1 MFAGPAA
8 RIDFDRAQRVKCGVF
23 TRNAAR
29 AGRADAMAESEH
41 EHACCHGKAAGGQN
55 PPPASAD
62 RVGKYVWPMCPDVLE
77 DEPVPCPH
85 CGMALERVVAAV
97 PGQGLEYTCPMHPEV
112 RQDAPGECP
121 HCGMALEASIPQE
134 RLEDDAEYVD
144 MRRRFRVAVALSIPV
159 LVLAMG
165 DMLPGRPIS
174 TLLGER
180 SRVLLELLFAL
191 PVCTWAAWPFYQR
204 AVTSVVNRR
213 LNMFT
218 LIGLGV
224 AVAFLFSVVAALAPG
239 IFPDAFRDAAGH
251 VGVYFEAAA
260 VIVALVL
267 MGQVLELRARFR
279 AGSAIRSLLG
289 LAPTHARKLTPC
301 GHEKDIPLGDVAVGD
316 RLRVRPGEK
325 IPVDG
330 RVLEGASHVDESMV
344 SGEPAP
350 VAKGPGDSLIGATIN
365 GNGSLLMAAER
376 VGAETL
382 LARIVQMVSDA
393 QRSRAPI
400 QKVADR
406 VSGWFVPTVIAAAA
420 VTFALWAWLG
430 PPPALAFAV
439 INAVAVLIIACPCA
453 LGLATP
459 MSIVAAT
466 GKGAENGILFRNAE
480 AVEHLC
486 DIDLLLV
493 DKTGTLT
500 EGRPMLQDV
509 HAAEGWDADAALA
522 LAAALERASEHPLG
536 AAVVAAAESRGLAGG
551 DVEGFEAVPGR
562 GVTGRV
568 QRDGRDRTVAIG
580 NQALMGSRGIDT
592 APLSATAETARRDG
606 ATALWLA
613 VDDALAALL
622 TVSDPVKETTPEA
635 IERLHQ
641 DGVRIVMVTG
651 DNAVTARS
659 VAERLGIDEVR
670 AEVMPE
676 DKLAVVRE
684 FQAQGRRVAMAG
696 DGINDSPAL
705 AAADVGIAMG
715 TGTDIAME
723 SAGVTLVRGDLLG
736 LAQARRLSRLT
747 MRNIRQNLF
756 FAFVYNGAGVPIAAG
771 ALYPVFGILL
781 SPMIAAAAMSFS
793 SVSVIANSLRLR
805 RARL

>member
-1 MFAGPAA
+1 MSATESSHSCCHG
-8 RIDFDRAQRVKCGVF
+8 DQ
-23 TRNAAR
+23 AAR
-29 AGRADAMAESEH
+29 A
-41 EHACCHGKAAGGQN
+41 K
-55 PPPASAD
+55 PAPATPD
-62 RVGKYVWPMCPDVLE
+62 RVGKYICPMCPDVLE
-77 DEPVPCPH
+77 DQPVPCPH
-85 CGMALERVVAAV
+85 CGMALERVGATV
-97 PGQGLEYTCPMHPEV
+97 PGEGMEYSCPMHPEV
-112 RQDAPGECP
+112 RQDEPGDCP
-121 HCGMALEASIPQE
+121 ICGMALEPSVPQD

-144 MRRRFRVAVALSIPV
+144 MRRRFRVAVALAVPV
-159 LVLAMG
+159 LLLAMG
-165 DMLPGRPIS
+165 DMLPGRPVS
-174 TLLGER
+174 ALLGDR
-180 SRVLLELLFAL
+180 LRVLLELLFAL

-204 AVTSVVNRR
+204 AWTSIVNRH

-224 AVAFLFSVVAALAPG
+224 AVAFLYSTVAALAPG
-239 IFPDAFRDAAGH
+239 IFPAAFRDAAGH

-267 MGQVLELRARFR
+267 MGQVLELRARHR
-279 AGSAIRSLLG
+279 AGDAIRSLLG
-289 LAPTHARKLTPC
+289 LAATHARRLTPC
-301 GHEKDIPLGDVAVGD
+301 GHEKDVPLSEVKTGD

-330 RVLEGASHVDESMV
+330 HVVEGSSHVDESMI
-344 SGEPAP
+344 SGEAAP
-350 VAKGPGDSLIGATIN
+350 VAKQAGDRLIGATLN
-365 GNGSLLMAAER
+365 GNGSLVMEADA
-376 VGAETL
+376 VGADTL

-400 QKVADR
+400 QQLADR
-406 VSGWFVPTVIAAAA
+406 VSGWFVPTVIAAAV
-420 VTFALWAWLG
+420 VTFILWAWLG
-430 PPPALAFAV
+430 PQPAMAYAL

-480 AVEHLC
+480 AVEHLRA
-486 DIDLLLV
+486 IDVLLV

-500 EGRPMLQDV
+500 EGKPALQDIV
-509 HAAEGWDADAALA
+509 TVGAWDENEALG

-536 AAVVAAAESRGLAGG
+536 AALVAAAEARGLALAEAR
-551 DVEGFEAVPGR
+551 DFEAITGR

-568 QRDGRDRTVAIG
+568 GPDGSDRAVAIG
-580 NQALMGSRGIDT
+580 NPSLMESLGVDTSALAD
-592 APLSATAETARRDG
+592 AADAARRTG
-606 ATALWLA
+606 ATVMWLA
-613 VDDALAALL
+613 VDESLAGLI
-622 TVSDPVKETTPEA
+622 TVSDPIKESTPDA
-635 IERLHQ
+635 IARLHA

-651 DNAVTARS
+651 DNAITAES
-659 VAERLGIDEVR
+659 VAGRLGIDDVR
-670 AEVMPE
+670 AGVMPA
-676 DKLAVVRE
+676 DKLSIVKD
-684 FQAQGRRVAMAG
+684 FQARGHRVAMAG

-723 SAGVTLVRGDLLG
+723 SADVTLVRGDLSG
-736 LAQARRLSRLT
+736 LAKARRLSQLT
-747 MRNIRQNLF
+747 LRNIRQNLF

-805 RARL
+805 NSRL

>member
-1 MFAGPAA
+1 MSATESSHSCCHG
-8 RIDFDRAQRVKCGVF
+8 DQ
-23 TRNAAR
+23 AAR
-29 AGRADAMAESEH
+29 A
-41 EHACCHGKAAGGQN
+41 K
-55 PPPASAD
+55 PAPATPD
-62 RVGKYVWPMCPDVLE
+62 RVGKYICPMCPDVLE
-77 DEPVPCPH
+77 DQPVPCPH
-85 CGMALERVVAAV
+85 CGMALERVGATV
-97 PGQGLEYTCPMHPEV
+97 PGEGMEYSCPMHPEV
-112 RQDAPGECP
+112 RQDEPGDCP
-121 HCGMALEASIPQE
+121 ICGMALEPSVPQD

-144 MRRRFRVAVALSIPV
+144 MRRRFRVAVALAVPV
-159 LVLAMG
+159 LLLAMG
-165 DMLPGRPIS
+165 DMLPGRPVS
-174 TLLGER
+174 ALLGDR
-180 SRVLLELLFAL
+180 LRVLLELLFAL

-204 AVTSVVNRR
+204 AWTSIVNRH

-224 AVAFLFSVVAALAPG
+224 AVAFLYSTVAALAPG
-239 IFPDAFRDAAGH
+239 IFPAAFRDAAGH

-267 MGQVLELRARFR
+267 MGQVLELRARHR
-279 AGSAIRSLLG
+279 AGDAIRSLLG
-289 LAPTHARKLTPC
+289 LAATHARRLTPC
-301 GHEKDIPLGDVAVGD
+301 GHEKDVPLSEVKTGD

-330 RVLEGASHVDESMV
+330 HVVEGSSHVDESMI
-344 SGEPAP
+344 SGEAAP
-350 VAKGPGDSLIGATIN
+350 VAKQAGDRLIGATLN
-365 GNGSLLMAAER
+365 GNGSLVMEADA
-376 VGAETL
+376 VGADTL

-400 QKVADR
+400 QQLADR
-406 VSGWFVPTVIAAAA
+406 VSGWFVPTVIAAAV
-420 VTFALWAWLG
+420 VTFILWAWLG
-430 PPPALAFAV
+430 PQPAMAYAL

-480 AVEHLC
+480 AVEHLRA
-486 DIDLLLV
+486 IDVLLV

-500 EGRPMLQDV
+500 EGKPALQDIV
-509 HAAEGWDADAALA
+509 TVGAWDENEALG

-536 AAVVAAAESRGLAGG
+536 AALVAAAEARGLALAEAR
-551 DVEGFEAVPGR
+551 DFEAITGR

-568 QRDGRDRTVAIG
+568 GPDGSDRAVAIG
-580 NQALMGSRGIDT
+580 NPSLMESLGVDTSALAD
-592 APLSATAETARRDG
+592 AADAARRTG
-606 ATALWLA
+606 ATVMWLA
-613 VDDALAALL
+613 VDESLAGLI
-622 TVSDPVKETTPEA
+622 TVSDPIKESTPDA
-635 IERLHQ
+635 IARLHA

-651 DNAVTARS
+651 DNAITAES
-659 VAERLGIDEVR
+659 VAGRLGIDDVR
-670 AEVMPE
+670 AGVMPA
-676 DKLAVVRE
+676 DKLSIVKD
-684 FQAQGRRVAMAG
+684 FQARGHRVAMAG

-723 SAGVTLVRGDLLG
+723 SADVTLVRGDLSG
-736 LAQARRLSRLT
+736 LAKARRLSQLT
-747 MRNIRQNLF
+747 LRNIRQNLF

-805 RARL
+805 RAQL

>member
-1 MFAGPAA
+1 M
-8 RIDFDRAQRVKCGVF
+8 
-23 TRNAAR
+23 
-29 AGRADAMAESEH
+29 SENETSH
-41 EHACCHGKAAGGQN
+41 SCCHGDATQAEPAPAAT
-55 PPPASAD
+55 PD
-62 RVGKYVWPMCPDVLE
+62 RIGKYVCPMCPDVLE

-85 CGMALERVVAAV
+85 CGMALERVGATV
-97 PGQGLEYTCPMHPEV
+97 PGEAVEYSCPMHPEV
-112 RQDAPGECP
+112 RQPEPGECP
-121 HCGMALEASIPQE
+121 ICGMALEPSMPQD
-134 RLEDDAEYVD
+134 RLDDDAEYVD
-144 MRRRFRVAVALSIPV
+144 MRRRFRVALALAIPV

-165 DMLPGRPIS
+165 DMLPGQPMS
-174 TLLGER
+174 AMLGDR
-180 SRVLLELLFAL
+180 TRIILELLFAL

-204 AVTSVVNRR
+204 AWTSVVNRR

-224 AVAFLFSVVAALAPG
+224 GVAFTYSVVAALAPG
-239 IFPDAFRDAAGH
+239 IFPNAFRDASGH

-267 MGQVLELRARFR
+267 MGQVLELRARHR
-279 AGSAIRSLLG
+279 AGDAIRSLLG
-289 LAPTHARKLTPC
+289 LAATHARKVTPC
-301 GHEKDIPLGDVAVGD
+301 GHEKDVPLNEVQRGD

-330 RVLEGASHVDESMV
+330 QVLEGASHVDESMI
-344 SGEPAP
+344 SGEPLP
-350 VAKGPGDSLIGATIN
+350 VAKGPGDELIGATLN
-365 GNGSLLMAAER
+365 GNGGLLMEAGA

-382 LARIVQMVSDA
+382 LARIVQMVSEA

-400 QKVADR
+400 QKLADR
-406 VSGWFVPTVIAAAA
+406 VSGWFVPIVIGAAI
-420 VTFALWAWLG
+420 VTFILWAWLG
-430 PPPALAFAV
+430 PAPTMAYAIV
-439 INAVAVLIIACPCA
+439 NAVAVLIIACPCA

-480 AVEHLC
+480 AVEHLRE
-486 DIDLLLV
+486 IDLLLI

-500 EGRPMLQDV
+500 EGKPALRDIQTVGD
-509 HAAEGWDADAALA
+509 GDADQALA
-522 LAAALERASEHPLG
+522 LAAGLERASEHPLG
-536 AAVVAAAESRGLAGG
+536 AAIVAAAAERGLDTGKVV
-551 DVEGFEAVPGR
+551 DFEALTGR

-568 QRDGRDRTVAIG
+568 QRDDTTRTVAIG
-580 NQALMGSRGIDT
+580 NQALMESLDVDT
-592 APLSATAETARRDG
+592 AALTDAAEAARREG
-606 ATALWLA
+606 ATAMWLA
-613 VDDALAALL
+613 VDGTLAGLI
-622 TVSDPVKETTPEA
+622 TVADPIKASTPVA
-635 IERLHQ
+635 ISQLHQ

-651 DNAVTARS
+651 DNPVTARS
-659 VAERLGIDEVR
+659 VAERLGIDDVR

-676 DKLAVVRE
+676 DKLEVVRE
-684 FQAQGRRVAMAG
+684 FQAQGSRVAMAG

-723 SAGVTLVRGDLLG
+723 SADVTLVRGDLLG
-736 LAQARRLSRLT
+736 LAKARRLSRLT

>member
-1 MFAGPAA
+1 MSA
-8 RIDFDRAQRVKCGVF
+8 
-23 TRNAAR
+23 T
-29 AGRADAMAESEH
+29 ESGH
-41 EHACCHGKAAGGQN
+41 SCCHGEAT
-55 PPPASAD
+55 PAESPGTPAPD
-62 RVGKYVWPMCPDVLE
+62 RVGKYICPMCPDVVE

-85 CGMALERVVAAV
+85 CGMALERVGATV
-97 PGQGLEYTCPMHPEV
+97 PGEGVEYSCPMHPDV
-112 RQDAPGECP
+112 RQPEPGDCP
-121 HCGMALEASIPQE
+121 ICGMALEPSVPQD
-134 RLEDDAEYVD
+134 RLGDDAEYVD
-144 MRRRFRVAVALSIPV
+144 MRRRFRVALALAIPV
-159 LVLAMG
+159 FVLAMG
-165 DMLPGRPIS
+165 DMLPGQPVS
-174 TLLGER
+174 AMLGDR
-180 SRVLLELLFAL
+180 TRTVLELLFAL

-204 AVTSVVNRR
+204 AWTSVVNRR

-224 AVAFLFSVVAALAPG
+224 GVAFTYSVVAALAPG
-239 IFPDAFRDAAGH
+239 IFPDAFRNESGH

-267 MGQVLELRARFR
+267 MGQVLELRARHR
-279 AGSAIRSLLG
+279 AGDAIRSLLG
-289 LAPTHARKLTPC
+289 LAATHARRVTPC
-301 GHEKDIPLGDVAVGD
+301 GHEKDVPLSEVQRGD

-330 RVLEGASHVDESMV
+330 QVLEGTSHVDESMI
-344 SGEPAP
+344 SGEPLP
-350 VAKGPGDSLIGATIN
+350 VARGPGDKLIGATLN
-365 GNGSLLMAAER
+365 GNGSLLMEAGA
-376 VGAETL
+376 VGADTL
-382 LARIVQMVSDA
+382 LARIVQMVSEA

-400 QKVADR
+400 QKLADR
-406 VSGWFVPTVIAAAA
+406 VSGWFVPIVIGAAI
-420 VTFALWAWLG
+420 VTFILWAWLG
-430 PPPALAFAV
+430 PTPAMAYAIV
-439 INAVAVLIIACPCA
+439 NAVAVLIIACPCA

-480 AVEHLC
+480 AVEHLREV
-486 DIDLLLV
+486 DLLLI

-500 EGRPMLQDV
+500 EGKPALQDI
-509 HAAEGWDADAALA
+509 HTTGEWTADDALGFAAT
-522 LAAALERASEHPLG
+522 LERASEHPLG
-536 AAVVAAAESRGLAGG
+536 AAIVAAAETRDLAPGKAS
-551 DVEGFEAVPGR
+551 GFKAVTGR

-568 QRDGRDRTVAIG
+568 QRDGRERTVAIG
-580 NQALMGSRGIDT
+580 NQALMTARGVDT
-592 APLSATAETARRDG
+592 ASLSEAAEAARRHG
-606 ATALWLA
+606 ATAVWLA
-613 VDDALAALL
+613 VDDALAGLI
-622 TVSDPVKETTPEA
+622 TVSDPVKATTPEA
-635 IERLHQ
+635 IERLHE

-659 VAERLGIDEVR
+659 VAKRLGIDDVR

-676 DKLAVVRE
+676 DKLEVVRE
-684 FQAQGRRVAMAG
+684 FKAQGHRVAMAG

-723 SAGVTLVRGDLLG
+723 SADITLVRGDLLG
-736 LAQARRLSRLT
+736 LAKARRLSRLT

-805 RARL
+805 RADL

>member
-1 MFAGPAA
+1 MSATESSHSCCHG
-8 RIDFDRAQRVKCGVF
+8 DQ
-23 TRNAAR
+23 AAR
-29 AGRADAMAESEH
+29 A
-41 EHACCHGKAAGGQN
+41 K
-55 PPPASAD
+55 PAPATPD
-62 RVGKYVWPMCPDVLE
+62 RVGKYICPMCPDVLE
-77 DEPVPCPH
+77 DQPVPCPH
-85 CGMALERVVAAV
+85 CGMALERVGATV
-97 PGQGLEYTCPMHPEV
+97 PGEGMEYSCPMHPEV
-112 RQDAPGECP
+112 RQDEPGDCP
-121 HCGMALEASIPQE
+121 ICGMALEPSVPQD

-144 MRRRFRVAVALSIPV
+144 MRRRFRVAVALAVPV
-159 LVLAMG
+159 LLLAMG
-165 DMLPGRPIS
+165 DMLPGRPVS
-174 TLLGER
+174 ALLGDR
-180 SRVLLELLFAL
+180 LRVLLELLFAL

-204 AVTSVVNRR
+204 AWTSIVNRH

-224 AVAFLFSVVAALAPG
+224 TVAFLYSTVAALAPG
-239 IFPDAFRDAAGH
+239 IFPAAFRDAAGH

-267 MGQVLELRARFR
+267 MGQVLELRARHR
-279 AGSAIRSLLG
+279 AGDAIRSLLG
-289 LAPTHARKLTPC
+289 LAATHARRLTPC
-301 GHEKDIPLGDVAVGD
+301 GHEKDVPLGEVKTGD

-330 RVLEGASHVDESMV
+330 HVVEGSSHVDESMI
-344 SGEPAP
+344 SGEAAP
-350 VAKGPGDSLIGATIN
+350 VAKQAGDRLIGATLN
-365 GNGSLLMAAER
+365 GNGSLVMEADA
-376 VGAETL
+376 VGADTL

-400 QKVADR
+400 QQLADR
-406 VSGWFVPTVIAAAA
+406 VSGWFVPTVIAAAV
-420 VTFALWAWLG
+420 VTFILWAWLG
-430 PPPALAFAV
+430 PQPAMAYAL

-480 AVEHLC
+480 AVEHLRA
-486 DIDLLLV
+486 IDVLLV

-500 EGRPMLQDV
+500 EGKPALQDIV
-509 HAAEGWDADAALA
+509 TVGAWDENEALG

-536 AAVVAAAESRGLAGG
+536 AALVAAAEARGLALAEAR
-551 DVEGFEAVPGR
+551 DFEAITGR

-568 QRDGRDRTVAIG
+568 GPNGSDRAVAIG
-580 NQALMGSRGIDT
+580 NPSLMESLGVDTSALAD
-592 APLSATAETARRDG
+592 AADAARRTG
-606 ATALWLA
+606 ATVMWLA
-613 VDDALAALL
+613 VDESLAGLI
-622 TVSDPVKETTPEA
+622 TVSDPIKESTPDA
-635 IERLHQ
+635 IARLHA

-651 DNAVTARS
+651 DNAITAES
-659 VAERLGIDEVR
+659 VAGRLGIDDVR
-670 AEVMPE
+670 AGVMPA
-676 DKLAVVRE
+676 DKLSIVKD
-684 FQAQGRRVAMAG
+684 FQARGHRVAMAG

-723 SAGVTLVRGDLLG
+723 SADVTLVRGDLSG
-736 LAQARRLSRLT
+736 LAKARRLSRLT
-747 MRNIRQNLF
+747 LRNIRQNLF

-805 RARL
+805 RAQL

>member
-1 MFAGPAA
+1 MSATESSHSCCHG
-8 RIDFDRAQRVKCGVF
+8 DQ
-23 TRNAAR
+23 AAR
-29 AGRADAMAESEH
+29 A
-41 EHACCHGKAAGGQN
+41 K
-55 PPPASAD
+55 PAPATPD
-62 RVGKYVWPMCPDVLE
+62 RVGKYICPMCPDVLE
-77 DEPVPCPH
+77 DQPVPCPH
-85 CGMALERVVAAV
+85 CGMALERVGATV
-97 PGQGLEYTCPMHPEV
+97 PGEGMEYSCPMHPEV
-112 RQDAPGECP
+112 RQDEPGDCP
-121 HCGMALEASIPQE
+121 ICGMALEPSVPQD

-144 MRRRFRVAVALSIPV
+144 MRRRFRVAVALAVPV
-159 LVLAMG
+159 LLLAMG
-165 DMLPGRPIS
+165 DMLPGRPVS
-174 TLLGER
+174 ALLGDR
-180 SRVLLELLFAL
+180 LRVLLELLFAL

-204 AVTSVVNRR
+204 AWTSIVNRH

-224 AVAFLFSVVAALAPG
+224 AVAFLYSTVAALAPG
-239 IFPDAFRDAAGH
+239 IFPAAFRDAAGH

-267 MGQVLELRARFR
+267 MGQVLELRARHR
-279 AGSAIRSLLG
+279 AGDAIRSLLG
-289 LAPTHARKLTPC
+289 LAATHARRLTPC
-301 GHEKDIPLGDVAVGD
+301 GHEKDVPLSEVKTGD

-330 RVLEGASHVDESMV
+330 HVVEGSSHVDESMI
-344 SGEPAP
+344 SGEAAP
-350 VAKGPGDSLIGATIN
+350 VAKQAGDRLIGATLN
-365 GNGSLLMAAER
+365 GNGSLVMEADA
-376 VGAETL
+376 VGADTL

-400 QKVADR
+400 QQLADR
-406 VSGWFVPTVIAAAA
+406 VSGWFVPTVIAAAV
-420 VTFALWAWLG
+420 VTFILWAWLG
-430 PPPALAFAV
+430 PQPAMAYAL

-480 AVEHLC
+480 AVEHLRA
-486 DIDLLLV
+486 IDVLLV

-500 EGRPMLQDV
+500 EGKPALQDIV
-509 HAAEGWDADAALA
+509 TVGAWDENEALG

-536 AAVVAAAESRGLAGG
+536 AALVAAAEARGLALAEAR
-551 DVEGFEAVPGR
+551 DFEAITGR

-568 QRDGRDRTVAIG
+568 GPNGSDRAVAIG
-580 NQALMGSRGIDT
+580 NPSLMESLGVDTSALAD
-592 APLSATAETARRDG
+592 AADAARRTG
-606 ATALWLA
+606 ATVMWLA
-613 VDDALAALL
+613 VDESLAGLI
-622 TVSDPVKETTPEA
+622 TVSDPIKESTPDA
-635 IERLHQ
+635 IARLHA

-651 DNAVTARS
+651 DNAITAES
-659 VAERLGIDEVR
+659 VAGRLGIDDVR
-670 AEVMPE
+670 AGVMPA
-676 DKLAVVRE
+676 DKLSIVKD
-684 FQAQGRRVAMAG
+684 FQARGHRVAMAG

-723 SAGVTLVRGDLLG
+723 SADVTLVRGDLSG
-736 LAQARRLSRLT
+736 LAKARRLSQLT
-747 MRNIRQNLF
+747 LRNIRQNLF

-805 RARL
+805 RAQL